1 MSYRHRVTPRFPLY
15 PRQSFKMANWLFLAL
30 CGCSLSGCST
40 GAGLAPKPSPPIVVI
55 ERAVALSTVDYD
67 EFVGRTEASETV
79 EIRSRISGF
88 LKTIDFADGQLVEK
102 DQLLATVE
110 SDEYDAIQEQSE
122 SRTLLWQAKRDLAV
136 ATFERSKKLLD
147 QNAISRE
154 EYEENAAAVKQ
165 SEAQVTAALADEKRT
180 ALDVK
185 YTSIR
190 APLRGRIDRA
200 LLTPG
205 NMLTGGLGSG
215 TLITRIVKDSPM
227 FAYIDV
233 DERSILR
240 YVRKAKQTAN
250 PTAELKSL
258 EIPCELSLQDEEG
271 YPHTGKLDFLE
282 NRVDTAT
289 GTIRLRGLFD
299 NADGLLR
306 GGLFVRVRIP
316 VSDPYEAIQI
326 PEMALGS
333 AQGEDFVFVVD
344 EQSNAVRRKVELGK
358 LQGSLRIIKSG
369 VAAGEQVIVQGIQR
383 VRPGMTVQIK
393 EASPVASHS
402 VSAPATLAT
411 NATIRSE
418 Q

>member
-1 MSYRHRVTPRFPLY
+1 MSYRHRVTWRFPLY
-15 PRQSFKMANWLFLAL
+15 PRQAINMSSWLLLAL
-30 CGCSLSGCST
+30 CGGSLCGCSS
-40 GAGLAPKPSPPIVVI
+40 GAGVAPKPAPPIVVVQP
-55 ERAVALSTVDYD
+55 AVALSTVDYD

-79 EIRSRISGF
+79 EVRSRISGF
-88 LKTIDFADGQLVEK
+88 LNTIDFTDGQLVEQ

-190 APLRGRIDRA
+190 SPLRGRIDRA
-200 LLTPG
+200 LITPG

-227 FAYIDV
+227 FAYIDI

-240 YVRKAKQTAN
+240 YIRKAKQASN
-250 PTAELKSL
+250 PSAELSSL
-258 EIPCELSLQDEEG
+258 QLPCELALQDEEG
-271 YPHTGKLDFLE
+271 YPHIGVLDFLE
-282 NRVDTAT
+282 NRVDATT
-289 GTIRLRGLFD
+289 GTIRLRGRFD

-316 VSDPYEAIQI
+316 VSEPYEAIQI

-333 AQGEDFVFVVD
+333 DQGGDFVFVVD
-344 EQSNAVRRKVELGK
+344 QQSQVFRRKVELGK
-358 LQGSLRIIKSG
+358 LEGSLRIIKSS

-393 EASPVASHS
+393 ETGPVASHS
-402 VSAPATLAT
+402 VSAPATSAT